1 VNDNECLSNKGF
13 RNVGNAVKDQN
24 LKQVATVSVCLCEKH
39 EICTGSYID
48 YTKTY
53 VVKCACSCHNYNSVG
68 LKGDK

>member
-1 VNDNECLSNKGF
+1 MNDIDSLTNKDFSNVA
-13 RNVGNAVKDQN
+13 NTAKDQN

-39 EICTGSYID
+39 DKCTGSYID

-53 VVKCACSCHNYNSVG
+53 VVKCACSCHNYNSD